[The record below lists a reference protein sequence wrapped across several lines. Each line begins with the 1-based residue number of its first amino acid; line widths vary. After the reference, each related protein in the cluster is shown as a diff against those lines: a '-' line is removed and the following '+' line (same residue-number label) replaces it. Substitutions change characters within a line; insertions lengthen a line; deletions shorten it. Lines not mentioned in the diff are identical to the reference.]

1 MEFRKIAAVGC
12 LAVAGLLAAGSAKAS
27 GFTGFYVGGNVG
39 TALGRSTATTSTIDP
54 PGGYFLATDVAAIAT
69 AGEQHPSSTNFT
81 GSGHAGF
88 DLQAGDFVVGVEG
101 EFGYLGLNEQQSTTE
116 TYPCCAPTTFT
127 ISQSMKSG
135 WELGVRPRAGIAF
148 GRLLVYGTGG
158 MAATDLNYQ
167 EIFTDTFASALET
180 GGVKKTAVGWTVGGG
195 VELRLAH
202 RVSARAEYLYDNFG
216 RVSSTSTNLVIT
228 APPAAYPENVFTLS
242 ANDQV
247 HVVQFGLDYRF

>member
-1 MEFRKIAAVGC
+1 MDFRKIAALGC
-12 LAVAGLLAAGSAKAS
+12 VAVAGLLAVGSAKAS
-27 GFTGFYVGGNVG
+27 GFTGFYVGGDVG
-39 TALGRSTATTSTIDP
+39 TALGRSAPTTTTVDP

-69 AGEQHPSSTNFT
+69 AGAQHLSSSNLT

-88 DLQAGDFVVGVEG
+88 DIQAGEFVVGVEG

-127 ISQSMKSG
+127 ISQSMKSS
-135 WELGVRPRAGIAF
+135 WELGVRPRAGVVF

-167 EIFTDTFASALET
+167 EIFTDTYASALET
-180 GGVKKTAVGWTVGGG
+180 GGVKKIAAGWTAGGG

-202 RVSARAEYLYDNFG
+202 HLSARAEYLYDNFG
-216 RVSSTSTNLVIT
+216 RVSTTSANLAIS
-228 APPAAYPENVFTLS
+228 APPATYPENVFSLS
-242 ANDQV
+242 ANDRV